1 MAHEQTTHGSGGYE
15 KRDVN
20 VRNLVLV
27 TIICIIIVV
36 VAAIWVR
43 SFFTR
48 VTEET
53 VYQMV
58 LKPGS
63 LTLQELRTHEDEAL
77 NKYRIIDITKGIYQI
92 PIDSAMVILSR
103 EAAASSARPVTLPE
117 KVHY

>member
-1 MAHEQTTHGSGGYE
+1 MAQEPASYSPSGYE

-20 VRNLVLV
+20 IRLIVLV
-27 TIICIIIVV
+27 TVVCVAVIV
-36 VAAIWVR
+36 ASLFWIK

-63 LTLQELRTHEDEAL
+63 LTLKELRAHEDQAL
-77 NKYRIIDITKGIYQI
+77 STYQIIDRSKGIYQI
-92 PIDSAMVILSR
+92 PIDSAMAILARERARGPVSR
-103 EAAASSARPVTLPE
+103 
-117 KVHY
+117 